1 MNQDDVVWGVINR
14 SFCSYKVHTKSQKF
28 CRHEYNLTGLCSRHS
43 CPLANS
49 KYATIREEGGI
60 IYLFMKTAERSC
72 FPNQQWERVKLS
84 RNFDKAIYQIN
95 ENLLFWDNFIK
106 QKCKQRFVRITQYLI
121 RMRKLRLGRTKK
133 LVPLQRKIERRT
145 RRREEKALIA
155 AHLDTAIEKELL
167 SRLKAGTYGDIY
179 NFPQSVFDKA
189 LEAEEVE
196 RDSEAEDEEEDG
208 EASDAEVEIDKEL
221 QQELEKEEPE
231 EQFTEIRHPFCRSI
245 KTILFT
251 KMWGMLWNYTT
262 WPLSWRAWVKNEFRG
277 RNLRTFSLEKEYTRK
292 NENNDAKIKP
302 ASTTY
307 TLNNYLQRQFLQWD
321 EINYLK

>member
-231 EQFTEIRHPFCRSI
+231 GDSPVLIDSC
-245 KTILFT
+245 
-251 KMWGMLWNYTT
+251 
-262 WPLSWRAWVKNEFRG
+262 
-277 RNLRTFSLEKEYTRK
+277 
-292 NENNDAKIKP
+292 
-302 ASTTY
+302 
-307 TLNNYLQRQFLQWD
+307 
-321 EINYLK
+321 